1 MWNVPKACNH
11 VEQSALLLAIFWCPP
26 TKRCKWSMWLTR
38 GWTKKL
44 KQPKNEFKMFFKV
57 LQKSYFFVGLME
69 TIDIFHYAQG
79 H

>member
-1 MWNVPKACNH
+1 
-11 VEQSALLLAIFWCPP
+11 
-26 TKRCKWSMWLTR
+26 MWLTR
-38 GWTKKL
+38 SWTKKL